1 MKKSRLIFYLISAA
15 VSLLYVY
22 MTWIYA
28 PPEAT
33 LGELIRIFFQHVAPA
48 LIGYL
53 AFGVT
58 LVCGAVFL
66 IKHDMRFDVIG
77 AASAKI
83 GLLFTTI
90 TLLSGMIWADAYWG
104 VYWNWDPRETT
115 TLILWIAYACLLGYR
130 SSVSDRELRAQYGSI
145 FGIVAFPAVI
155 LSYVSIHIWN
165 TLHPI
170 VITPGGLNMG
180 MEHGMTLMVSLIA
193 IGLIY
198 FMLLDLT
205 YQVDAAHEKL
215 MEIRMSRS

>member
-1 MKKSRLIFYLISAA
+1 
-15 VSLLYVY
+15 

-58 LVCGAVFL
+58 MACGAIFL
-66 IKHDMRFDVIG
+66 IKHDMRFDVVG

-198 FMLLDLT
+198 FILLDLT

>member
-1 MKKSRLIFYLISAA
+1 
-15 VSLLYVY
+15 
-22 MTWIYA
+22 
-28 PPEAT
+28 
-33 LGELIRIFFQHVAPA
+33 
-48 LIGYL
+48 
-53 AFGVT
+53 
-58 LVCGAVFL
+58 
-66 IKHDMRFDVIG
+66 
-77 AASAKI
+77 
-83 GLLFTTI
+83 
-90 TLLSGMIWADAYWG
+90 
-104 VYWNWDPRETT
+104 
-115 TLILWIAYACLLGYR
+115 LGYR

-198 FMLLDLT
+198 FILLDLT